1 MNLRQIEFL
10 FVKKIF
16 LISLIIS
23 SVVLAGTT
31 GKLSGKIKDAST
43 GETLIGANVLIEGTN
58 LGTAS
63 DADGNYVILNIPP
76 GKYNVKFSYIGY
88 EMTSVSGVV
97 IVADQTTSLSI
108 ELKSQTVQVGEVV
121 VTANKPMIQKDLTS
135 SISTIS
141 REEIESLP
149 VSTFTELLSLQAG
162 VVGSGSNLHVRGG
175 RSNEVAYMIDGML
188 VTDPLLGGLATNVN
202 NDAIQEMNLLS
213 GTFNAEYG
221 NALSGIV
228 NIVTRDGADNFS
240 GKLEYRTS
248 EFGVDKYSNL
258 HESRM
263 NGSISGPLFFN
274 DLKFFASAEQDR
286 RGSYLPFGYNKELSL
301 FTKITSTQIPLM
313 KISLS
318 NRGNSGK
325 RQSYSH
331 SYKFIPEQ
339 YLRRRTDSWHTTLS
353 LTHTVMNNLFYDLKI
368 SYFNQSY
375 YSGIDKDTSQYLSTS
390 QREYFPIGNGYEFF
404 SKSDPVQL
412 DDSRTVTVDIKGDAV
427 WQIDNYNEV
436 KFGAAYKKHRLK
448 YFYVYDPKRNF
459 PYINDYTTE
468 PFELSGYAQDKIE
481 MPYLVINLGLRYD
494 YMNANQEYRANPL
507 DPTTIIKA
515 KPRSQFSPRVGI
527 AHPISDR
534 TKLHFS
540 YGHFFQYPEFQ
551 FVFENSQYD
560 YNVREPLF
568 GQANLDAQRTISY
581 EVGIAHQLND
591 RTAINL
597 TAYYKDITGLIGT
610 RYYFPFIDGRFVGYT
625 VYVNEDYAN
634 VKGFELSFDV
644 RPDQYFSGGLS
655 YTYSIAKGSASS
667 ETEQYPGTQE
677 STQLYYLDFDRTHL
691 LNASAVYTIP
701 KGEGPRVFDSNIFEQ
716 MDFSLIFRLN
726 SGSPYTPGGR
736 DVGFVERNSLRQPST
751 YTFDLMFGKDFNVYE
766 NIRVRVF
773 AEILNLTDRKN
784 ILFVYRDT
792 GDPEFTLEGNNS
804 NEWMQD
810 PSNYGPPRSIR
821 LGTTIRFK

>member
-1 MNLRQIEFL
+1 MHQKFYSMQ
-10 FVKKIF
+10 KIF
-16 LISLIIS
+16 LIIITIS
-23 SVVLAGTT
+23 SLSIAGTT
-31 GKLSGKIKDAST
+31 GKLSGKIKDALT
-43 GETLIGANVLIEGTN
+43 GEPLIGANVIIEGTN

-63 DADGNYVILNIPP
+63 DMDGNYVILNIPP
-76 GKYNVKFSYIGY
+76 GRYSVKFSYIGF
-88 EMTSVSGVV
+88 ESTLVNSVM
-97 IVADQTTSLSI
+97 IVADQTTNLSV
-108 ELKSQTVQVGEVV
+108 ELKSQSVQVGEVV
-121 VTANKPMIQKDLTS
+121 VTANKPMIQRDLTS

-141 REEIESLP
+141 REEIEALP

-188 VTDPLLGGLATNVN
+188 VTDPLLGGLATTVN
-202 NDAIQEMNLLS
+202 NDAIQELNLLS

-221 NALSGIV
+221 NALSGVV
-228 NIVTRDGADNFS
+228 NIVTRDGSDKIS
-240 GKLEYRTS
+240 GKIEYRTS
-248 EFGVDKYSNL
+248 EFGVERYHDL
-258 HESRM
+258 HESRI
-263 NGSISGPLFFN
+263 NGSVSGPIYFN
-274 DLKFFASAEQDR
+274 DLKFFASVEQDK
-286 RGSYLPFGYNKELSL
+286 RGSYLPFGYNKEKSL

-331 SYKFIPEQ
+331 AYKFIPEQ
-339 YLRRRTDSWHTTLS
+339 YLRRRSDSWHTTLA
-353 LTHTVMNNLFYDLKI
+353 LTHTVMNNLFYDFKI

-390 QREYFPIGNGYEFF
+390 QREYFPLGNGYEFY
-404 SKSDPVQL
+404 SKSDPVEL
-412 DDSRTVTVDIKGDAV
+412 SDSRTVTIDVKGDAV
-427 WQIDNYNEV
+427 WQIGNFNEV

-459 PYINDYTTE
+459 PYLNDYTTE

-494 YMNANQEYRANPL
+494 YMNANQFYRANPL
-507 DPTTIIKA
+507 DPSTVLKSKA
-515 KPRSQFSPRVGI
+515 RSQLSPRVGI

-540 YGHFFQYPEFQ
+540 YGHFFQNPEFQ

-568 GQANLDAQRTISY
+568 GQADLDAQRTISY
-581 EVGIAHQLND
+581 EVGIGHQLND

-610 RYYFPFIDGRFVGYT
+610 RYFFPFIDGRFVGYT
-625 VYVNEDYAN
+625 LYVNEDYAN
-634 VKGFELSFDV
+634 VKGFELSLDI
-644 RPDQYFSGGLS
+644 RPDRYFSGGLS

-701 KGEGPRVFDSNIFEQ
+701 KGEGPRVFENNIFEQ

-736 DVGFVERNSLRQPST
+736 DIGFVERNSLRQPST
-751 YTFDLMFGKDFNVYE
+751 YTLDLMIGKDFNVYDD
-766 NIRVRVF
+766 IRIRLF
-773 AEILNLTDRKN
+773 AEILNLTDRRN
-784 ILFVYRDT
+784 ILYVYRDT
-792 GDPEFTLEGNNS
+792 GDPTFTLEGNNS
-804 NEWMQD
+804 REWMED
-810 PSNYGPPRSIR
+810 PSNFGPPRSIR
-821 LGTTIRFK
+821 LGTTIRFR

>member
-1 MNLRQIEFL
+1 MKNRPLKFSPT
-10 FVKKIF
+10 KIF
-16 LISLIIS
+16 LIVILFTIN
-23 SVVLAGTT
+23 VLHAGQT
-31 GKLSGKIKDAST
+31 GKLTGKIKDASA
-43 GETLIGANVLIEGTN
+43 GEPLIGANVLIEGTSF
-58 LGTAS
+58 GTAS
-63 DADGNYVILNIPP
+63 DVDGNYVILNIPP
-76 GKYNVKFSYIGY
+76 GKYNVKYSYIGF
-88 EMTSVSGVV
+88 ETVIVNSVV
-97 IVADQTTSLSI
+97 IVADQTTNLSV
-108 ELKSQTVQVGEVV
+108 ELNSQTVQVGEVI
-121 VTANKPMIQKDLTS
+121 VTANKPMIQRDLTS

-141 REEIESLP
+141 REEIEALP

-162 VVGSGSNLHVRGG
+162 VVGDGSNLHVRGG

-188 VTDPLLGGLATNVN
+188 VTDPLLGGLATSVN
-202 NDAIQEMNLLS
+202 NDAIQELNLLS

-228 NIVTRDGADNFS
+228 NIITRDGSDKFS
-240 GKLEYRTS
+240 GKIEYRTS
-248 EFGVDKYSNL
+248 EFGVEKYSTL
-258 HESRM
+258 HEARI
-263 NGSISGPLFFN
+263 NGSISGPIYFN
-274 DLKFFASAEQDR
+274 DLKFFASLEQDR
-286 RGSYLPFGYNKELSL
+286 RGSYLPFGYNKENS
-301 FTKITSTQIPLM
+301 FFAKITSTQIPLM
-313 KISLS
+313 KISFS
-318 NRGNSGK
+318 NRGSNGK
-325 RQSYSH
+325 RQSYNH
-331 SYKFIPEQ
+331 AYKFIPEQ
-339 YLRRRTDSWHTTLS
+339 YLRRRTDSWHSTLS

-390 QREYFPIGNGYEFF
+390 QREYFPAGNGYEFY

-412 DDSRTVTVDIKGDAV
+412 DDSRTVTIDVKGDAV
-427 WQIDNYNEV
+427 WQINNYNEV

-494 YMNANQEYRANPL
+494 YMNANQQYRANPL

-540 YGHFFQYPEFQ
+540 YGHFFQNPEFQ

-581 EVGIAHQLND
+581 EVGVAHQLND

-625 VYVNEDYAN
+625 LYVNEDYAN

-644 RPDQYFSGGLS
+644 RPDKYFSGGLS

-701 KGEGPRVFDSNIFEQ
+701 KNEGPKIFDSPLFEQ
-716 MDFSLIFRLN
+716 MDFSLIFKLN
-726 SGSPYTPGGR
+726 SGAPYTPGGR

-751 YTFDLMFGKDFNVYE
+751 YSIDLMIGKDFNVYE
-766 NIRVRVF
+766 DIRVRVF
-773 AEILNLTDRKN
+773 AEILNLTDRRN
-784 ILFVYRDT
+784 ILFVYTDT
-792 GDPEFTLEGNNS
+792 GDPNFTFEGNNS
-804 NEWMQD
+804 AEWMQN
-810 PSNYGPPRSIR
+810 PAHLGPPRSIR
-821 LGTTIRFK
+821 LGTTIRFR